1 MGKEGVTDMD
11 TVQES
16 KKGPGKEHALV
27 EAKPLPTKL
36 SVGFG

>member
-11 TVQES
+11 TVKECKES
-16 KKGPGKEHALV
+16 IVREHTLV

>member
-1 MGKEGVTDMD
+1 MGKEGVTDKD

-16 KKGPGKEHALV
+16 KECIGREHTSV
-27 EAKPLPTKL
+27 KAKSLPTKL